1 MMSPA
6 VQFKVSANFCCEP
19 NRLSIAIS
27 LCHYFFFIAAP
38 APPVTIEDFKSKW
51 EALTRQKGDSI
62 PLGSLTDGLS
72 IPKQEESLG
81 NDPRRNRGGIAGNR
95 SDITSSSDSSIDFG
109 GFDIVQ
115 VLRLMCQCEDQL
127 SFFAPKVLEYFKK
140 VFLIY
145 ASKLVQQK

>member
-1 MMSPA
+1 
-6 VQFKVSANFCCEP
+6 
-19 NRLSIAIS
+19 
-27 LCHYFFFIAAP
+27 
-38 APPVTIEDFKSKW
+38 
-51 EALTRQKGDSI
+51 
-62 PLGSLTDGLS
+62 LTDGLS

-140 VFLIY
+140 VFLNY
-145 ASKLVQQK
+145 ASKLVQQ